1 MKDMD
6 YCLDKDK
13 SSKPSFNFD
22 QNKFEYSKILSTEES
37 EFQHMHADF
46 GSINGWQD
54 YKNKFETLNMTPLS
68 ALYYPEGI
76 LLNTILI

>member
-1 MKDMD
+1 MD

-37 EFQHMHADF
+37 TFQHMHADY
-46 GSINGWQD
+46 GSVNGWQK
-54 YKNKFETLNMTPLS
+54 YKDTFEKLNMTPLS
-68 ALYYPEGI
+68 ALYYPEVI
-76 LLNTILI
+76 FINRNLT